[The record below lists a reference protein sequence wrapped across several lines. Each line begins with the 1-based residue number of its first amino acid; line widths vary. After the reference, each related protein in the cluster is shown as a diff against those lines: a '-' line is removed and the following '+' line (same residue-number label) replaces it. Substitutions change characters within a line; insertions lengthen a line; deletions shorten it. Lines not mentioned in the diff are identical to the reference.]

1 MTRPT
6 RALIDIEALRANLRR
21 VRAAAP
27 RARVLAVIKANG
39 YGHGLARSAGALR
52 DADGFGV
59 VSVEEGLVLREAGAA
74 HPIVLLEG
82 FFEPAELPEIARHRL
97 SVVIHDERQLMTLEQ
112 ATLPRPLSV
121 WLKIDTG
128 MHRLGFAPAQAENA
142 WRRLRACAAVSSHIR
157 LMTHLACADEPE
169 APATAEQLRIL
180 DEATAGLQGERSI
193 ANSAAILRSPA
204 THADWVRPGLMLYG
218 ASPFTDTCAAAEG
231 LRPAMSFLSRIIA
244 VNHLRRGDRVG
255 YGGTWVCPEDMAVG
269 VVAVGYGDGYPR
281 HAAPGTPVWLRGRR
295 APLIGRVCMDMLC
308 VDLRGF
314 TDAGIGDEV
323 ELWGPHL
330 PIEDVARSAG
340 TIPYELLC
348 GVAPRVPF
356 IECNG

>member
-27 RARVLAVIKANG
+27 GSRVLAVIKANG
-39 YGHGLARSAGALR
+39 YGHGLVRSASALR
-52 DADGFGV
+52 EADGFGV
-59 VSVEEGLVLREAGAA
+59 VSVEEGVVLREAGAA

-97 SVVIHDERQLMTLEQ
+97 SVVVHDERQLRILER
-112 ATLPRPLSV
+112 TSLPRPLTV
-121 WLKIDTG
+121 WLKVDTG
-128 MHRLGFAPAQAENA
+128 MHRLGFAPGQVQEA
-142 WRRLRACAAVSSHIR
+142 WRRLSNCASVAPRIR

-169 APATAEQLRIL
+169 TPTTAEQLRL
-180 DEATAGLQGERSI
+180 FAEATAGLQGERSI
-193 ANSAAILRSPA
+193 ANSAAILRLPGA
-204 THADWVRPGLMLYG
+204 HADWVRPGIMLYG
-218 ASPFTDTCAAAEG
+218 ASPFAGTVAADEG
-231 LRPAMSFLSRIIA
+231 LRPAMSFMSRIIA
-244 VNHLRRGDRVG
+244 VNHLRRGERVG
-255 YGGTWVCPEDMAVG
+255 YGGTWVCPEDMPVG

-281 HAAPGTPVWLRGRR
+281 NIAPNTSVWLRGRR
-295 APLIGRVCMDMLC
+295 AAIVGRVCMDMLC

-314 TDAGIGDEV
+314 PDAGVGDEV
-323 ELWGPHL
+323 ELWGPNL
-330 PIEDVARSAG
+330 SVEEVARSAS

-356 IECNG
+356 IETGG

>member
-27 RARVLAVIKANG
+27 GARVLAVIKANG
-39 YGHGLARSAGALR
+39 YGHGLVRSAGALR

-59 VSVEEGLVLREAGAA
+59 VSVEEGVVLREAGAA

-97 SVVIHDERQLMTLEQ
+97 SVVIHDERQLMALER
-112 ATLPRPLSV
+112 ASLPRPLSV

-128 MHRLGFAPAQAENA
+128 MHRLGFAAAQAQEA
-142 WRRLRACAAVSSHIR
+142 WRRLRVCAAVAPRIR
-157 LMTHLACADEPE
+157 LMTHLACADEPGI
-169 APATAEQLRIL
+169 PVTAEQLRVFA
-180 DEATAGLQGERSI
+180 EATAGLQGERSI
-193 ANSAAILRSPA
+193 ANSAGILRSPA
-204 THADWVRPGLMLYG
+204 SHADWVRPGLMLYG
-218 ASPFTDTCAAAEG
+218 ASPFADSVGADEG
-231 LRPAMSFLSRIIA
+231 LRSAMSFMSRIIA
-244 VNHLRRGDRVG
+244 INHLRRGDPVG
-255 YGGTWVCPEDMAVG
+255 YGGTWVCPEDMPVG

-281 HAAPGTPVWLRGRR
+281 HAAPQTPVWLRGRR
-295 APLIGRVCMDMLC
+295 AAIVGRVCMDMLC

-314 TDAGIGDEV
+314 PDAGVGDDV
-323 ELWGPHL
+323 ELWGAHL
-330 PIEDVARSAG
+330 PVEEVARAAS

-356 IECNG
+356 IESGG